1 MSLSLWRSF
10 LSFFLNKTVIFSL
23 IFFVLRRAA
32 VQTSRSVEQEKTNIT
47 TWPPDRN
54 RHKNRLLCISIPNI
68 WVIFSP
74 SSKFIKL
81 VVVLSLCALVAPGND
96 VKCVR
101 STETHELPHQQ
112 GVHKLIT
119 AKPQQQRI
127 GDIYFYC
134 WRLWIVQIDFNCVES
149 LRHVVKNI
157 SKLNWL

>member
-23 IFFVLRRAA
+23 IFFVPDALLFRHLEALNKKKRI
-32 VQTSRSVEQEKTNIT
+32 SR
-47 TWPPDRN
+47 PG
-54 RHKNRLLCISIPNI
+54 RLIAIGIKIDSFAFLYPIFG
-68 WVIFSP
+68 VFSP